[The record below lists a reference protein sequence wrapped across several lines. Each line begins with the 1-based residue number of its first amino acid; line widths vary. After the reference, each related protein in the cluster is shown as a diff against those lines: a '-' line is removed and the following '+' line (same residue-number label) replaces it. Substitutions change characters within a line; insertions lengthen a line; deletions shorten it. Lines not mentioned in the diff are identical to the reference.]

1 MSKVWFVT
9 GAGSGIGA
17 ATARAAL
24 KAGDRVVAT
33 GRNLD
38 SGSPVRFERA
48 AWHRLLSL
56 QIDLGAPSARDVR
69 TIQPLDVARHLA
81 SSDERCRLSAVT
93 RVRSVNGP
101 PDSGQLR

>member
-1 MSKVWFVT
+1 MSKVWFIT

-38 SGSPVRFERA
+38 KLRNA
-48 AWHRLLSL
+48 L
-56 QIDLGAPSARDVR
+56 RDVAGDNLAFV
-69 TIQPLDVARHLA
+69 QLDVANEAQAKPA
-81 SSDERCRLSAVT
+81 S
-93 RVRSVNGP
+93 
-101 PDSGQLR
+101 